1 MSQLSANDVATSW
14 LEKWATEDPARVPL
28 ELRAS
33 DLDLGLPRG
42 DPELCLASIAEL
54 LSRIP
59 ADPESRHFQ
68 LLAAGPLED
77 LLSAHGDAMIDKI
90 DTLAR
95 REPKFRTLLNGV
107 WLTSASPTVKERL
120 SKYLRNP
127 W

>member
-1 MSQLSANDVATSW
+1 
-14 LEKWATEDPARVPL
+14 
-28 ELRAS
+28 
-33 DLDLGLPRG
+33 
-42 DPELCLASIAEL
+42 
-54 LSRIP
+54 
-59 ADPESRHFQ
+59 
-68 LLAAGPLED
+68 
-77 LLSAHGDAMIDKI
+77 MIDKI